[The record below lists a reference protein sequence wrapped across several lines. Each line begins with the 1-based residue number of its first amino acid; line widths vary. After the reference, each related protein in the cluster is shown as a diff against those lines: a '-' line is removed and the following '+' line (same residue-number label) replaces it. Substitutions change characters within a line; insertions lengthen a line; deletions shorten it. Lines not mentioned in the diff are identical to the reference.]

1 MSVGI
6 LLLRLALA
14 IILVA
19 HSSQKTLGWFHGL
32 GIEQQSAW
40 FANLGLRPGRPFVT
54 VAATAE
60 VLAAASIATGFLT
73 PLGALLAAG
82 TMIVAG
88 MTMHLNAGRIWNAAG
103 GGEYPYMLAIVAIV
117 IAFIGPGSISIDHLI
132 TLAAPS
138 SGRFDSG
145 VIVGV
150 IVAVVAV
157 VGAIPFAM
165 VIRRSKRHTAAT
177 ADSDSDPRSHTSES

>member
-1 MSVGI
+1 MNVGI

-14 IILVA
+14 VILVA

-32 GIEQQSAW
+32 GIEKQSAW
-40 FANLGLRPGRPFVT
+40 FANLGLKPGRPFVT

-60 VLAAASIATGFLT
+60 VLAAISIATGFLT

-103 GGEYPYMLAIVAIV
+103 GGEYPYMLAVIAIV
-117 IAFIGPGSISIDHLI
+117 IAFVGPGRFSLDQLIVRAVPSFSHL
-132 TLAAPS
+132 
-138 SGRFDSG
+138 DSG
-145 VIVGV
+145 ALVGV

-157 VGAIPFAM
+157 LGAIPFAM
-165 VIRRSKRHTAAT
+165 VIVRSKRAAT
-177 ADSDSDPRSHTSES
+177 VAGDADAQS